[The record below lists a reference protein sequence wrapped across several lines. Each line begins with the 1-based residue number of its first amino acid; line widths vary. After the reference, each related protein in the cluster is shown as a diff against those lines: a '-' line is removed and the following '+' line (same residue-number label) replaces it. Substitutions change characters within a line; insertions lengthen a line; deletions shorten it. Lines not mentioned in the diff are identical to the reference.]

1 MSGLD
6 KIIEEIKREAEAESQ
21 QILSKAA
28 DEVEAINAEAMK
40 EKAAILSDYEKKL
53 KKELALIEERTKS
66 TVELNERQM
75 LLNKKQ
81 ELIEMVLVKA
91 RETLVELPEDK
102 YFGLLLNI
110 AKENVLKGKGK
121 ILFSKRDKE
130 RIPASFEEELNA
142 SIKDGE
148 IKVSDETRKI
158 DGGFI
163 LVYGGIEENCSFD
176 AIFRTERENLQDIVQ
191 KELF

>member
-40 EKAAILSDYEKKL
+40 EKAAILSDYDKKL

-66 TVELNERQM
+66 TIELNERQM

-130 RIPASFEEELNA
+130 RIPASFEDELNA

>member
-40 EKAAILSDYEKKL
+40 EKAAILSDYDKKL

-66 TVELNERQM
+66 TIELNERQM

-102 YFGLLLNI
+102 YFGILLDI
-110 AKENVLKGKGK
+110 AKENALKGKGK